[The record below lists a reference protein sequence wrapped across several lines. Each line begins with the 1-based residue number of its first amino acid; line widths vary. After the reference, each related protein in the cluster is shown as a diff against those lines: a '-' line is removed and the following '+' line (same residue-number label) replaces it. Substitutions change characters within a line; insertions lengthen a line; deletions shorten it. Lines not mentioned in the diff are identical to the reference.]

1 MERQSKEYVDLI
13 LAAWLHDIGKFYQR
27 AGYKLDDTND
37 SFAKEYLGRKR
48 KLGQGPEAYYTHL
61 HAIFSDKFV
70 REYLPSLSIAG
81 TLAALHHSPDQAATD
96 RMRYLARLIT
106 LADWMASGERRERES
121 DEDREGYQAEPI
133 ISIFSRLKLD
143 DEDEARKEYIPPA
156 YVPLVA
162 LDSTLENLFPVK
174 EKREAFLAGDGQ
186 KSYQDLWQ
194 QFLADIFSLK
204 SFDPDDLLRQIPFLL
219 EKFTLT
225 IPASTIDKPDL
236 SLYHH
241 LKSTAAIASCLYQ
254 LELGEEF
261 LDSIFKEIRS
271 LPPKP
276 YKEKEKASETLNQLN
291 LIKRED
297 FLLASG
303 DISGIQDF
311 IYSVTSEKALKG
323 LRGRSFYLQLI
334 SEVVAR
340 KILAEFSLTEA
351 NLIYCGGGHFYI
363 LLPRKDGAEEKLMA
377 IREKLDSILLE
388 AHRGKLALIL
398 EWVPIRYADFFID
411 FASIW
416 TRATGKLGQMKRRKF
431 ASLLASAN
439 KENYLRQ
446 LLGPYDIGGERP
458 ACEICGE
465 ELEGEREETRPE
477 TEKAEADEEAEEAE
491 EVEKMCPLCQS
502 FVSLTKDLNRAL
514 AINIYQRREEIAPEI
529 RPVKT
534 WKDILSALGF
544 DCRFWKRKKE
554 KEKEEEKEPEY
565 LKEYLIFNSTSFAG
579 KFSGYKFIAQ
589 KITSPDGESTLTLE
603 NMANGAD
610 GIKRWGV
617 LRADVDRLGKIFTDG
632 LGDDKTISRMSMLS
646 GLLSLYFSA
655 RLNHL
660 SKIIEKSNLN
670 NHEVQGQSKNPVDH
684 IYIVY
689 SGGDDLFLIGPWSF
703 LPSLAISIAEDF
715 NRFTSSRLTLSAG
728 IYLAPSIK
736 FPLYQAA
743 REAGDA
749 EEAAKRAGRNQVTFL
764 ERPLSWTKLKEV
776 KEVAEKIR
784 NLIEGKA
791 NENIEDITARHNLLQ
806 GQKKGVK
813 EVPRA
818 LLTILYDGY
827 KEREMRLRGEISMER
842 IWRLFYAFK
851 RLMIRIKDE
860 EILKEL
866 EWLLN
871 KSITLTP
878 SQDKYEIYPEL
889 NIAVRWAEYL
899 TRKEKESK

>member
-1 MERQSKEYVDLI
+1 MEVYEREYLDLI

-48 KLGQGPEAYYTHL
+48 KVGQGPEAYYTHL

-70 REYLPSLSIAG
+70 REYLPSLSISG
-81 TLAALHHSPDQAATD
+81 TLAALHHSPDRAGTD

-121 DEDREGYQAEPI
+121 DEDREDYQAEPL

-143 DEDEARKEYIPPA
+143 DEDEARKDYIPPA

-174 EKREAFLAGDGQ
+174 EKREAFLAGNGQ
-186 KSYQDLWQ
+186 ISYQELWQ
-194 QFLADIFSLK
+194 QFEADISSLR
-204 SFDPDDLLRQIPFLL
+204 SFDPEELVRQIPFLL

-254 LELGEEF
+254 LELGEKF
-261 LDSIFKEIRS
+261 LDSIFDEIRR
-271 LPPKP
+271 LPPEL
-276 YKEKEKASETLNQLN
+276 YKEREKASEILNQLN
-291 LIKRED
+291 LIKKED

-323 LRGRSFYLQLI
+323 LRGRSFYLQVI
-334 SEVVAR
+334 SEVVSR
-340 KILAEFSLTEA
+340 KILAEFNLTEA

-363 LLPRKDGAEEKLMA
+363 LLPRKDDAEEKLIAM
-377 IREKLDSILLE
+377 REKLDSILLQ

-411 FASIW
+411 FATIW
-416 TRATGKLGQMKRRKF
+416 EVATAKVGQIKRRKF
-431 ASLLASAN
+431 ASLFASAN
-439 KENYLRQ
+439 RENHFQ
-446 LLGPYDIGGERP
+446 QILGPYDIGGERP

-465 ELEGEREETRPE
+465 ELEREREETRPG
-477 TEKAEADEEAEEAE
+477 TEKAEADEEAE

-534 WKDILSALGF
+534 WKDILAALGF
-544 DCRFWKRKKE
+544 DCRFWKRRKE
-554 KEKEEEKEPEY
+554 KEKDEEREPGY
-565 LKEYLIFNSTSFAG
+565 LQEYLILNSTSFAG
-579 KFSGYKFIAQ
+579 KFSGYKFIAHR
-589 KITSPDGESTLTLE
+589 ITGPDGERPLTLE
-603 NMANGAD
+603 NMAEAAD
-610 GIKRWGV
+610 GIKKWGV

-655 RLNHL
+655 RMNHL

-670 NHEVQGQSKNPVDH
+670 NLEVQGQSKNPIDH

-703 LPSLAISIAEDF
+703 LPSLAMSIAEDF

-743 REAGDA
+743 REAGEA
-749 EEAAKRAGRNQVTFL
+749 EEAAKRAGRNQITFL
-764 ERPLSWTKLKEV
+764 ERSVSWAKLKEV

-791 NENIEDITARHNLLQ
+791 NENIEGITARHNLLQ

-878 SQDKYEIYPEL
+878 GQDRYEIYPEL
-889 NIAVRWAEYL
+889 NIAVRWADYL
-899 TRKEKESK
+899 TRKEK

>member
-1 MERQSKEYVDLI
+1 MDTNSKEYLDLI

-48 KLGQGPEAYYTHL
+48 KVGQGPEAYYTHL
-61 HAIFSDKFV
+61 HAIFSDKFI
-70 REYLPSLSIAG
+70 RENLSVLSVSG
-81 TLAALHHSPDQAATD
+81 TLAALHHSPDNAATD
-96 RMRYLARLIT
+96 RMRYLAKLIT
-106 LADWMASGERRERES
+106 LADWMASGERRARES
-121 DEDREGYQAEPI
+121 DEDREGYQAEPL
-133 ISIFSRLKLD
+133 ISIFSYLQLD
-143 DEDEARKEYIPPA
+143 DEDGAKKREIPPA

-174 EKREAFLAGDGQ
+174 EKREAFSAGDGQ
-186 KSYQDLWQ
+186 KSYQELWQ
-194 QFLADIFSLK
+194 QFLADVSRLK
-204 SFDPDDLLRQIPFLL
+204 NFDPEDLLRQIPFLL

-225 IPASTIDKPDL
+225 IPASTIDNPDL

-241 LKSTAAIASCLYQ
+241 LKSTAAIASCLYK
-254 LELGEEF
+254 LDLGEEII
-261 LDSIFKEIRS
+261 DSIFDEIRA
-271 LPPKP
+271 LPVKP
-276 YKEKEKASETLNQLN
+276 YKEKEKSAEILKQLN

-297 FLLASG
+297 FLLVSG

-334 SEVVAR
+334 SEIVAR
-340 KILAEFSLTEA
+340 KILAEFNLTEA
-351 NLIYCGGGHFYI
+351 NLIYCGGGHFHI
-363 LLPRKDGAEEKLMA
+363 LLPRKDGAEEKLIAMK
-377 IREKLDSILLE
+377 EKLDSILLQ

-411 FASIW
+411 FATIW
-416 TRATGKLGQMKRRKF
+416 EVATAKTGQLKRRKF
-431 ASLLASAN
+431 ASLFTSPY
-439 KENYLRQ
+439 KENHFQ
-446 LLGPYDIGGERP
+446 QILGPYDVGGERP

-465 ELEGEREETRPE
+465 ELEREREETGTE
-477 TEKAEADEEAEEAE
+477 TEEAEDTEEAE
-491 EVEKMCPLCQS
+491 KICPLCQS
-502 FVSLTKDLNRAL
+502 FIFLSEDLNRSV
-514 AINIYQRREEIAPEI
+514 AININIWQREDEITPEI
-529 RPVKT
+529 TAVKT

-544 DCRFWKRKKE
+544 DCRFWKRRKE
-554 KEKEEEKEPEY
+554 KEKEEEREPGY
-565 LKEYLIFNSTSFAG
+565 LKEYLIFNSTNFAG
-579 KFSGYKFIAQ
+579 KFAGYKFIAH
-589 KITSPDGESTLTLE
+589 KITGPDGETTLTLE
-603 NMANGAD
+603 NMAEAAD

-617 LRADVDRLGKIFTDG
+617 LRADIDRLGRIFAEG
-632 LGDDKTISRMSMLS
+632 LGDDRTISRMSMLS
-646 GLLSLYFSA
+646 GLLSLYFNA

-660 SKIIEKSNLN
+660 SKIMEKSDEIMPLKYNQNKTPL
-670 NHEVQGQSKNPVDH
+670 DY

-703 LPSLAISIAEDF
+703 LPSLAASIAEDF
-715 NRFTSSRLTLSAG
+715 NRFTCTQLTLSAG
-728 IYLAPSIK
+728 IYLAPSEK

-743 REAGDA
+743 REAGNA

-764 ERPLSWTKLKEV
+764 ERPLSWTKLKEA
-776 KEVAEKIR
+776 KEVAERIR

-878 SQDKYEIYPEL
+878 GQDRYEIYPEL

-899 TRKEKESK
+899 TRKEKERR